1 MNINHVQQLAER
13 LEQGIGQR
21 IVGKTREVRMLLTAL
36 LASGH
41 VLMEDVPGTGKTL
54 LARTLAQSVQCR
66 FQRIQFTPDLLPSDL
81 TGGYFYN
88 QKESEFIFRAGP
100 LFAHIVLADEINRAT
115 PRTQSSLLE
124 CMEERQISIDGES
137 HRLEDPFMV
146 IATQNPVDN
155 QGTFPLPEA
164 QMDRFMLKL
173 SLGYPTRDEGVEV
186 LRRTLGGGLER
197 SESDRLVNRLDTDRS
212 SESNIHASTKSTD
225 TVHTTTGAAVSSSER
240 TSDHFTNTDRTISHS
255 TSVSS
260 APVTRQEIM
269 EARRLCRE
277 VRVHDDLLHYVV
289 RIAEATRQHQDTALG
304 ASPRATQALLR
315 AAQAYAAIHGRDYV
329 LPDDV
334 QALAVPILA
343 HRIVFRSR
351 QRGGSEAGRELLEA
365 VLAAEPVP
373 AEPNIVSGAR

>member
-13 LEQGIGQR
+13 LENEIGQR
-21 IVGKTREVRMLLTAL
+21 IVGKKREVRLLLTAL

-41 VLMEDVPGTGKTL
+41 VLMEDVPGTGKTM
-54 LARTLAQSVQCR
+54 LARTLAHSVQCR

-88 QKESEFIFRAGP
+88 QKESEFIFRPGP

-124 CMEERQISIDGES
+124 CMEEQQISIDGES

-173 SLGYPTRDEGVEV
+173 SLGYPTSSEGVEV
-186 LRRTLGGGLER
+186 LRRTLGGQIQQ
-197 SESDRLVNRLDTDRS
+197 SKT
-212 SESNIHASTKSTD
+212 
-225 TVHTTTGAAVSSSER
+225 R
-240 TSDHFTNTDRTISHS
+240 TSEQALGSPASNNETTIGASPNHS
-255 TSVSS
+255 SVE
-260 APVTRQEIM
+260 APAYAVTREQIM
-269 EARRLCRE
+269 EARHLCRE
-277 VRVHDDLLHYVV
+277 VRVHEDLLHYVV
-289 RIAEATRQHQDTALG
+289 RIAEATRQHADTALG

-334 QALAVPILA
+334 QALAVPVLA

-351 QRGGSEAGRELLEA
+351 GRSGSELGRELLES

-373 AEPNIVSGAR
+373 TEQDIVSGAR

>member
-1 MNINHVQQLAER
+1 MNINHVQQVAER
-13 LEQGIGQR
+13 LEQEIGQR
-21 IVGKTREVRMLLTAL
+21 IVGKSREIRMLLTAL

-54 LARTLAQSVQCR
+54 LARTLAQSVQCQ

-88 QKESEFIFRAGP
+88 QKESEFIFRPGP

-197 SESDRLVNRLDTDRS
+197 SESDSLVSSTNNS
-212 SESNIHASTKSTD
+212 SERNTHADVDKNND
-225 TVHTTTGAAVSSSER
+225 TVQANTVEKVTSSER
-240 TSDHFTNTDRTISHS
+240 TADHFTNTDRATSHS
-255 TSVSS
+255 TSVSGAS
-260 APVTRQEIM
+260 VTRQEIM
-269 EARRLCRE
+269 EARRICRE
-277 VRVHDDLLHYVV
+277 VRVHDDLLDYVV
-289 RIAEATRQHQDTALG
+289 RIAEATRQHHDTALG

-334 QALAVPILA
+334 QALAVPVLA

-365 VLAAEPVP
+365 VIAAEPVP
-373 AEPNIVSGAR
+373 AEQTIVSGAR

>member
-88 QKESEFIFRAGP
+88 QKESEFIFRPGP

-197 SESDRLVNRLDTDRS
+197 SESDSSFNSSFQQHTDAKK
-212 SESNIHASTKSTD
+212 ESGTD
-225 TVHTTTGAAVSSSER
+225 AAQAAVNVEAVTASEQPAER
-240 TSDHFTNTDRTISHS
+240 FTNTNQS
-255 TSVSS
+255 TSV
-260 APVTRQEIM
+260 ADEPVTRQQIM

-277 VRVHDDLLHYVV
+277 VRVHEDLLDYVV

-334 QALAVPILA
+334 QALSVPVLA

-351 QRGGSEAGRELLEA
+351 QRGGHEAGRELLEA

-373 AEPNIVSGAR
+373 AEQNIVSGAR

>member
-1 MNINHVQQLAER
+1 MMNIDHVQQLTER
-13 LEQGIGQR
+13 LEKGIGQR
-21 IVGKTREVRMLLTAL
+21 IVGKTREVRLLLTAL

-88 QKESEFIFRAGP
+88 QKQSEFVFRPGP

-124 CMEERQISIDGES
+124 CMEEQQISIDGES
-137 HRLEDPFMV
+137 HRLDDPFMV

-173 SLGYPTRDEGVEV
+173 SLGYPTQDEGVEV
-186 LRRTLGGGLER
+186 LRRTLG
-197 SESDRLVNRLDTDRS
+197 
-212 SESNIHASTKSTD
+212 AQM
-225 TVHTTTGAAVSSSER
+225 ER
-240 TSDHFTNTDRTISHS
+240 TEPHRHTETVMKLSADENAEQQPPTIPSTRTDDTTIHDQ
-255 TSVSS
+255 T
-260 APVTRQEIM
+260 ANEPVTRQHIM
-269 EARRLCRE
+269 EARRLCRA
-277 VRVHDDLLHYVV
+277 VKVHDDLLHYVV
-289 RIAEATRQHQDTALG
+289 RIAEATRQHSDTALG

-334 QALAVPILA
+334 QSLAVPVLA

-351 QRGGSEAGRELLEA
+351 QRSGSEAGRELLEA
-365 VLAAEPVP
+365 IVSAEPVP
-373 AEPNIVSGAR
+373 TEPNVVSGAH

>member
-1 MNINHVQQLAER
+1 MNINHVQQVAER
-13 LEQGIGQR
+13 LEQEIGQR
-21 IVGKTREVRMLLTAL
+21 IVGKSREVRMLLTAL

-88 QKESEFIFRAGP
+88 QKESEFIFRPGP

-197 SESDRLVNRLDTDRS
+197 SESDSLVNSTNNS
-212 SESNIHASTKSTD
+212 SERNTHADVDKSND
-225 TVHTTTGAAVSSSER
+225 TVQANTVEKVTSSER
-240 TSDHFTNTDRTISHS
+240 TADHFTNTDRATSHS
-255 TSVSS
+255 TSVSGAS
-260 APVTRQEIM
+260 VTRQEIM
-269 EARRLCRE
+269 EARRICRE
-277 VRVHDDLLHYVV
+277 VRVHDDLLDYVV
-289 RIAEATRQHQDTALG
+289 RIAEATRQHHDTALG

-334 QALAVPILA
+334 QALAVPVLA

-351 QRGGSEAGRELLEA
+351 QRGGSESGRELLEA
-365 VLAAEPVP
+365 VIAAEPVP
-373 AEPNIVSGAR
+373 AEQTIVSGAR